1 MTSDN
6 DKTAQDFEL
15 EFVERRQSVRVP
27 VSPLGEIAGG
37 SNRLEPLVFTTECYE
52 PSEQFAAWQQ
62 HMLPLLDMRLPDGVH
77 ASDGFLASQTVWNLG
92 GMLLI
97 QQSAPAFSYEQPKE
111 KVRFSTI
118 DHWQIGFLR
127 SGHSWTGVDGRVA
140 ENEPGMIDVR
150 SLGYPFRG
158 RAIASESVSLIIPVD
173 QFAGRGGMPESSNN
187 VTLGGYRAK
196 LLIDFVSSLEDGL
209 SRVTNEDLPA
219 LRDSL
224 RQIIFDTIA
233 PLVKKIDVSEQI
245 SQLGLM
251 TKARR
256 FIQKN
261 LMSRDLT
268 PEALS
273 RELAISRTHLYQ
285 LFEGSGGVLNY
296 IRQRRLFA
304 AHAMLADAS
313 ENRKVADV
321 ALAFGFD
328 SAANFTRAFTQ
339 QFGYSPSSV
348 RKPSSRTDAV
358 ADAHQDQAQPST
370 FETLLRTLAM
380 YEA

>member
-1 MTSDN
+1 VTSDN
-6 DKTAQDFEL
+6 DKTGLDIKL
-15 EFVERRQSVRVP
+15 EFVERRQSVRTP
-27 VSPLGEIAGG
+27 VSPLGEVAG
-37 SNRLEPLVFTTECYE
+37 SANLLEPLIFSTEGCE
-52 PSEQFAAWQQ
+52 PSEQFSAWQQ
-62 HMLPLLDMRLPDGVH
+62 HMALLLDLRLPDGIRPGE
-77 ASDGFLASQTVWNLG
+77 GFLASQAVWDLG

-97 QQSAPAFSYEQPKE
+97 QQTAPAFSYERPKE
-111 KVRFSTI
+111 KVRFSSI
-118 DHWQIGFLR
+118 DHWQISFLR

-173 QFAGRGGMPESSNN
+173 QFAGRGGMPEASNN

-196 LLIDFVSSLEDGL
+196 LLIDFVTSLEDGL
-209 SRVTNEDLPA
+209 SRATNEDLPG

-273 RELAISRTHLYQ
+273 RELAVSRTHLYQ

-296 IRQRRLFA
+296 IRQRRLFG

-313 ENRKVADV
+313 ENRRVADV

-348 RKPSSRTDAV
+348 RKASSRTDTV
-358 ADAHQDQAQPST
+358 ADTQQDQSQPAT

-380 YEA
+380 FDV

>member
-37 SNRLEPLVFTTECYE
+37 SNLLEPLIFTTECYE

-97 QQSAPAFSYEQPKE
+97 QQSAPAFSYERPKE

-118 DHWQIGFLR
+118 DYWQIGFLR

-304 AHAMLADAS
+304 AHTMLADAS